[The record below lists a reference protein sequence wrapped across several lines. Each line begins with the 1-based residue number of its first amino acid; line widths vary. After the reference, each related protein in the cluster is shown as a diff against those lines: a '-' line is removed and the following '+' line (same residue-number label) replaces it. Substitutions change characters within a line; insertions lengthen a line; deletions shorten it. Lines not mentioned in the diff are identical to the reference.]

1 MHFITLAH
9 RWMGVV
15 LCLFFSVWF
24 LSGAVLI
31 YHPFPSL
38 SQTERLT
45 KTPNINFS
53 KIKISPTVIIE
64 VENNIDL
71 DRLRLIDVGGKPAY
85 VLHPPKGPVITIG
98 AGDGKPLGLL
108 VEEVAGRVA
117 ENFSGKSVL
126 RIEGPL
132 NYDQWIVPNNY
143 DPYRPFYRI
152 PLQDKKETVLYVS
165 ARTGEVLQKTE
176 GNERAWNY
184 IGAIIHWIYPT
195 VLRKHWALWDQV
207 VWWISLFGLLTA
219 VAGMYLGIVRLL
231 EAKSENG
238 FGIASPFKSWLRTHH
253 ILGLFVGTF
262 VVTWIFSGW
271 LSMDHGRFFSKPS
284 PNSSQTQSFSGKP
297 IKQAAEQV
305 SLEALKSLED
315 FSEVEIFAIGGHT
328 LVKTRSSNGVE
339 LFKPQNPNFLSPTK
353 FTVPEL
359 IVAVRKAWPDIN
371 IQSTQWPNE
380 SDIYGNL
387 REGSLPPNTL
397 RIILDDPGQTWV
409 HINMESGQIVSVMDS
424 SRRLYRWLFNGLH
437 SLDFPGLANHRPVW
451 DVLILILLGVGFFF
465 SITAVVVGWKRIIN
479 H

>member
-1 MHFITLAH
+1 MHFIKLAH

-15 LCLFFSVWF
+15 LCLFFSAWF

-38 SQTERLT
+38 SQIERLT
-45 KTPNINFS
+45 KNPNINFS
-53 KIKISPTVIIE
+53 KIGISPTAIIE

-71 DRLRLIDVGGKPAY
+71 DRLRLIDVGGKPVY

-98 AGDGKPLGLL
+98 ADDGKPLSLL
-108 VEEVAGRVA
+108 AGEAAGRTA
-117 ENFSGKSVL
+117 ENFSGESVL

-152 PLQDKKETVLYVS
+152 PMQDKMETVLYVS

-195 VLRKHWALWDQV
+195 VLRRHWALWDQV
-207 VWWISLFGLLTA
+207 VWWISLFGVVTA
-219 VAGMYLGIVRLL
+219 VAGMYLGIARLR
-231 EAKSENG
+231 EAKSKNG
-238 FGIASPFKSWLRTHH
+238 SGIASPFKSWLRTHH
-253 ILGLFVGTF
+253 IWGLFAGIF
-262 VVTWIFSGW
+262 ILTWIFSGW

-284 PNSSQTQSFSGKP
+284 PNSSQIQSFRGKP
-297 IKQAAEQV
+297 IKQAVKQV
-305 SLEALKSLED
+305 SLEGLKSLAD
-315 FSEVEIFAIGGHT
+315 FSEVEILAIGGQT
-328 LVKTRSSNGVE
+328 FVIARSSNGLK
-339 LFKPQNPNFLSPTK
+339 LFKPQSPNSLFPAE
-353 FTVPEL
+353 FTVSEL
-359 IVAVRKAWPDIN
+359 IIAVRKAWPDVN

-380 SDIYGNL
+380 ADIYGHL
-387 REGSLPPNTL
+387 REGSLPKNTL
-397 RIILDDPGQTWV
+397 RIILDDPEQTWV
-409 HINMESGQIVSVMDS
+409 HINMESGQIVSVMDN

-451 DVLILILLGVGFFF
+451 DIFILILLGVGFFF
-465 SITAVVVGWKRIIN
+465 SITAVAIGWKRLFN